1 MLKNTEF
8 INAVQGMVNK
18 GLEQNIVHLY
28 TDEQE
33 MVPGHLWLGGRQV
46 SNFGSCSY
54 LGMEFD
60 ERLKQ
65 GAIEGISRYGTQF
78 SSSRAYI
85 STGQYRE
92 LEEKLGAIFQAHP
105 VIAPT
110 TSLGHIATLPTLVGD
125 RDMVLLDHQ
134 VHSSVQT
141 AAKILK
147 SRGIPVELIRHNRP
161 DIIEEKIIENQSKYD
176 KIWYLADG
184 IYSMY
189 GDGAPVEKL
198 LDLMNRYEQ
207 FYTYVD
213 DAHGMS
219 CFGPRGSGYIMQ
231 YGPLHP
237 KMILAVSF
245 AKAFAT
251 GGAAIVFPDAGW
263 AHTVRSCGGPL
274 ITSGPLQP
282 ATMGAAC
289 AMADIHLTDEIYD
302 LQEDLHDKIKFTE
315 FLLRKANL
323 PLIKDNT
330 SPVFFIGTS
339 VPDAAFNV
347 VGNMLNDGYYLNVS
361 AFPVVPMKNAG
372 IRFTITRNNDFSEIE
387 GMVNALSR
395 NFFSELESNNLKL
408 GKIYT
413 AFRKETPEEAQ
424 RIDAA
429 MEDQKQLN
437 VLEVVRA
444 ESITEIEASA
454 WDRMFRGHGNY
465 THAGLRHLESAFRG
479 NALPEETWDFDY
491 VLVQDRQGKTVAATF
506 FTTTLMKDDMLSD
519 PIQSEIMETI
529 RRGGDKYY
537 MCSRVTMMGSLIT
550 EGEQLYIDRGHP
562 MKQKAL
568 DLIFRE
574 AEKIQKERKAES
586 LMLRDFDME
595 DQDVLPVAQSH
606 DFLKKELPVNY
617 CIDIRSWNDMDGY
630 LNSLGYKSRRHLKR
644 NVLPELDRYEVVHDK
659 KLMDPADWYRLY
671 LNVQENG
678 RELNTFPMPEK
689 FFSAMRDM
697 DEWDILELREKTSGK
712 VVCAVFSFITGT
724 MCHTLLIGQDYDYL
738 PYRPGM
744 VSTIMRA
751 KSLGCSHVQLGFSA
765 DMEKIRLGATGST
778 KCALIQTTDTF
789 TYEYISMLSG
799 KKGAH
804 A

>member
-1 MLKNTEF
+1 MLKNSEF
-8 INAVQGMVNK
+8 ISAVQGMVNK
-18 GLEQNIVHLY
+18 GLENGIVHLY
-28 TDEQE
+28 TDAEE
-33 MVPGHLWLGGRQV
+33 MVPGQLWLEGRQV

-65 GAIEGISRYGTQF
+65 GAIDGIMRYGTQF

-92 LEEKLGAIFQAHP
+92 LEEKLGAIFEAHP

-110 TSLGHIATLPTLVGD
+110 TSLGHIATLPTLVAD
-125 RDMVLLDHQ
+125 NDLVLLDHQ

-141 AAKILK
+141 AAKMLK
-147 SRGIPVELIRHNRP
+147 ARGVAVELIRHNRP
-161 DIIEEKIIENQSKYD
+161 DIIEEQILANQSRFG

-198 LDLMNRYEQ
+198 LELMNRYEQ
-207 FYTYVD
+207 FYCYVD

-231 YGPLHP
+231 HGPLHP

-251 GGAAIVFPDAGW
+251 GGAAIVFPNAQW

-282 ATMGAAC
+282 STLGAAS
-289 AMADIHLTDEIYD
+289 AMADIHLSDEIYD
-302 LQEDLHDKIKFTE
+302 LQEDLHDKIQFTE
-315 FLLRKANL
+315 FLIRKANL

-339 VPDAAFNV
+339 APDAAFNV
-347 VGNMLNDGYYLNVS
+347 VGNMLQDGYYLNVS

-372 IRFTITRNNDFSEIE
+372 IRFTITRNNDFAQIE
-387 GMVNALSR
+387 GMVGALSR
-395 NFFSELESNNLKL
+395 HFFSELDQTGLRL

-413 AFRKETPEEAQ
+413 AFRKDIPEPARQ
-424 RIDAA
+424 IDAE
-429 MEDQKQLN
+429 MQQQKQ
-437 VLEVVRA
+437 A
-444 ESITEIEASA
+444 ETVELTHCTSIHSIDRKT
-454 WDRMFRGHGNY
+454 WDRMFAGKGNF
-465 THAGLRHLESAFRG
+465 THEAMQHMEIAFTG
-479 NALPEETWDFDY
+479 NDQPEQTWDFDY
-491 VLVQDRQGKTVAATF
+491 LLVNDRSGKPVAATF

-519 PIQSEIMETI
+519 PMQSEIMETI

-550 EGEQLYIDRGHP
+550 EGEQLYIDRNHP
-562 MKQKAL
+562 MKDKAL
-568 DLIFRE
+568 DMIFRA
-574 AEKIQKERKAES
+574 AEKIQRDRNAQS
-586 LMLRDFDME
+586 LMLRDFDLA
-595 DQDVLPVAQSH
+595 DGDVLPMAEKH
-606 DFLKKELPVNY
+606 DFLKKDLPLNY
-617 CIDIRSWNDMDGY
+617 AIDIRSWNDMDGY
-630 LNSLGYKSRRHLKR
+630 LDSLGYKSRRHLRR
-644 NVLPELDRYEVVHDK
+644 NVLPDLDKYDVVTDK
-659 KLMDPADWYRLY
+659 LIMDPAQWYRLY

-689 FFSAMRDM
+689 YFTEMQHRDS
-697 DEWDILELREKTSGK
+697 WDILELRDKASGK
-712 VVCAVFSFITGT
+712 TVCAVFSFITGT
-724 MCHTLLIGQDYDYL
+724 VCHTMLIGQDYDYL

-751 KSLGCSHVQLGFSA
+751 KELGCTQIQLGFSA
-765 DMEKIRLGATGST
+765 DMEKIRLGASGTT
-778 KCALIQTTDTF
+778 KCALIQTSDTF
-789 TYEYISMLSG
+789 AYEYIAMLSS